1 MTKNIALSR
10 PAMSA
15 IAAFLALSTT
25 PGAFAQEAPAITM
38 TPPVAAP
45 APQTPPTVPEPSA
58 PAPVAAPEAA
68 QAPTTPSP
76 APKPVIRVP
85 LEIEPAEPAPAPKA
99 AERAAPAP
107 AKGER
112 AAPRAR
118 TAAAAADAP
127 APVAETPA
135 TDTPLAQAAAPV
147 TAPMTAAAEPAAEA
161 APTPPAENAAS
172 GGSDFPWEL
181 VGGVAALLVAGG
193 AGLAFARRRR
203 NARVLADDSYSYDR
217 EPAAFGT
224 PTMAEGQPAEAQP
237 AEAQQ
242 WVTPAYAPRERV
254 EAPRTTP
261 AFAAAP
267 SGSMGR
273 HEAMALAGPTPDN
286 PFATLS
292 KRLKRARFL
301 DRQERMAYEETLAQQ
316 QDMTRKPVS
325 AWEIAQRPAAPRRQ
339 EQEVRRP
346 EPSGGRPGLRP
357 GFARD

>member
-15 IAAFLALSTT
+15 IAAFLVLST
-25 PGAFAQEAPAITM
+25 PGAFAQEAPTITM

-45 APQTPPTVPEPSA
+45 SPQTPPTVPEPSA
-58 PAPVAAPEAA
+58 PAPAPVAAPQTAEPPAT
-68 QAPTTPSP
+68 QPP

-85 LEIEPAEPAPAPKA
+85 LEIEPAEAAPAPKA
-99 AERAAPAP
+99 AERAEPAQP
-107 AKGER
+107 KSER
-112 AAPRAR
+112 AAPRTR
-118 TAAAAADAP
+118 TAAAPVASESAPEALSADAAP
-127 APVAETPA
+127 LEDIAPVA
-135 TDTPLAQAAAPV
+135 
-147 TAPMTAAAEPAAEA
+147 APMTAAAEPAAEV
-161 APTPPAENAAS
+161 APPPPFETATT
-172 GGSDFPWEL
+172 GGSDFPWEFA
-181 VGGVAALLVAGG
+181 GGAAALLIAGG

-203 NARVLADDSYSYDR
+203 NERAFADRAYDD
-217 EPAAFGT
+217 EPAIATT
-224 PTMAEGQPAEAQP
+224 PVTAEAQP
-237 AEAQQ
+237 AEAQA
-242 WVTPAYAPRERV
+242 WITPAYVPRERV

-301 DRQERMAYEETLAQQ
+301 DRQERTAYDETLAQQ

-325 AWEIAQRPAAPRRQ
+325 AWEIFQRPATPPEQ
-339 EQEVRRP
+339 KQEVRRP
-346 EPSGGRPGLRP
+346 EPGRGNPGLRP
-357 GFARD
+357 GFARN